1 MAALDYT
8 KRALGDL
15 DEIYSYVARD
25 SVNRAGVVLDRILD
39 RIEVL
44 RAMPSAG
51 CVREEFGANIRSIP
65 SPPFVVFY
73 RVLGDEARVQILRVI
88 DGRRDLGT
96 VFFD

>member
-1 MAALDYT
+1 MATLNYT
-8 KRALGDL
+8 ERALGDL

-25 SVNRAGVVLDRILD
+25 SVNRAGDVLDRILD
-39 RIEVL
+39 GIEVL
-44 RAMPSAG
+44 QTIPSAG
-51 CVREEFGANIRSIP
+51 RVREEFGVDIRSIP
-65 SPPFVVFY
+65 TPPVVAFY